1 MLAVAL
7 PRLKTGFS
15 DKTVVR
21 VPRRTDKSSSRRLW
35 FGFGLSLGG
44 SRLAL
49 QAAFAE
55 YLFLDTHSH
64 ARDICAA
71 ACCPA
76 MRPNTTADKSPLPDK

>member
-55 YLFLDTHSH
+55 YLFLDTPSSCSGYL
-64 ARDICAA
+64 R
-71 ACCPA
+71 
-76 MRPNTTADKSPLPDK
+76 RGLLPGDASQYHRRQEPVA